1 MTLIVALLC
10 LCAFIF
16 PLSIFIVAPL
26 LVELSQD
33 LGVTIGQ
40 AGQLVAFTAIP
51 SALLALVIG
60 PISDTYGRRPT
71 LLAGAG
77 LLGIA
82 SVGSA
87 LAPNYEALAATRV
100 LTGAGAAAM
109 APATFAAVADLFP
122 YAQRG
127 RIYGYITAANTV
139 AMIAGIPAAT
149 VLAAFLDWRWA
160 FAAVGLV
167 TLASGALLLRL
178 YPASSG
184 DFRVPSLD
192 PRARLGARHSQPG
205 TCSWLL
211 MRRSFERRRRARSWA
226 RASP

>member
-1 MTLIVALLC
+1 
-10 LCAFIF
+10 
-16 PLSIFIVAPL
+16 
-26 LVELSQD
+26 
-33 LGVTIGQ
+33 IGQ

-178 YPASSG
+178 YPASRPETPDLG
-184 DFRVPSLD
+184 PT
-192 PRARLGARHSQPG
+192 PRTRNLFTAAYAPVV
-205 TCSWLL
+205 
-211 MRRSFERRRRARSWA
+211 RATTA
-226 RASP
+226 RAIMGSSFAMSVGSQAFQT